1 MNLKSFFAVF
11 TLATLLCSCGENKS
25 KLAQIAAVYT
35 QINEN
40 QEKYAEGY
48 RSLYEMPK
56 EQQEDELNKL
66 NAQNE
71 KWTAENISLAEKAEK
86 LADELLGTE
95 FPCTAE
101 ENTGITVKSAKFT
114 VANAKVNNYNGMGGC
129 VANFVVTVEY
139 QGSLKG
145 KPYFELLAG
154 NEAVCRS
161 LGSVREDGTLSFNFR
176 IHLMNAKELVA
187 VDAMR
192 IVGGGSV
199 AENAESTKPEPTY
212 EGNDV
217 SDDVQSAGELK
228 VGGNL
233 ADALRSAK
241 GVTYEYNA
249 DSGIW
254 ATIGNVAIVIEEDQ
268 LNQKGIDFLST
279 IYSDIAPDIAF
290 KPEYVKADAKI
301 LRIEKQ

>member
-1 MNLKSFFAVF
+1 MNLKSLFALF
-11 TLATLLCSCGENKS
+11 TLAALLCSCGECKS

-48 RSLYEMPK
+48 RSLYKMPK
-56 EQQEDELNKL
+56 EQQAGELNKL
-66 NAQNE
+66 NAQNI
-71 KWTAENISLAEKAEK
+71 KWVEENISLAEKAEK
-86 LADELLGTE
+86 LADELLETE

-139 QGSLKG
+139 QGSLRG

-154 NEAVCRS
+154 NETVYRS
-161 LGSVREDGTLSFNFR
+161 LGCVKEDGTLSFNFR
-176 IHLMNAKELVA
+176 INFKNAKEFVA

-192 IVGGGSV
+192 IVGGDSV
-199 AENAESTKPEPTY
+199 AENAEPAEPESVY
-212 EGNDV
+212 EDNDT

-228 VGGNL
+228 IGGNL
-233 ADALRSAK
+233 ADALRSA
-241 GVTYEYNA
+241 GNVTYEYNA

-254 ATIGNVAIVIEEDQ
+254 AIIGNVAVVIEEDQ
-268 LNQKGIDFLST
+268 LNQKGIEFLRT